1 MSTDSPFP
9 DPEALPEDDR
19 ERMLELLEDGI
30 REAHRKVETGRVKDP
45 ENEKVRIR
53 WVRALS
59 ASVSAY
65 RKLRKDADL
74 DELEDRIERIESR

>member
-1 MSTDSPFP
+1 MSSESPFP
-9 DPEALPEDDR
+9 DPDELPENDR

-30 REAHRKVETGRVKDP
+30 REAHRKVESGRVKDP

-65 RKLRKDADL
+65 RKLRRDADL
-74 DELEDRIERIESR
+74 DELEERIDRMEGR

>member
-1 MSTDSPFP
+1 MSTESTFP
-9 DPEALPEDDR
+9 DPDELPQDDR

-30 REAHRKVETGRVKDP
+30 REAHRKIESGRVKDP

-59 ASVSAY
+59 TSVSTY
-65 RKLRKDADL
+65 RKLRRDADL
-74 DELEDRIERIESR
+74 DELKKRIERIERR